1 MNLTEL
7 KYTVAVAQERHFG
20 HAAEKCGVSQP
31 SLSVAIRKL
40 ETELGIKIFER
51 KSVEVTPTPI
61 GLIVVERAKKVLEAA
76 EAVKE
81 CAAGG
86 RDPLKGP
93 VRLGAIFTIA
103 PYLVPGLVA
112 AVKKTAPAMPLILSE
127 NLTVN
132 LLDELRT
139 GTIDAAVLALPVDQ
153 PGLMIQPLY
162 DEDFVAAVPADH
174 QLAQKDVIT
183 REDIKRESMLILGA
197 GHCFRDQVLDFC
209 ADGVRSDPNG
219 KKRIEGSSLQTILY
233 MVAQGLGVTILP
245 ASSAPYYRGNAMVRI
260 IPFEK
265 PNIPK
270 RRVVLAWRKSYPR
283 PAAMDALKKGVEAI
297 FYPCMSYNFD
307 EKTSDNNYNCP
318 VVAYYPEV
326 LAGNCDCLKNTKF
339 IYDYVGIHRPHD
351 FTKKMTA
358 VMEREF
364 GPIPHGEIKAAVEAA
379 YGEYERHMKQI
390 REKGAEIMAAARKEG
405 RRIIVL
411 AGRPYHVDPEVNH
424 GIDTLITQ
432 FGAAVITVC
441 DGCSFMNAIYE
452 TISALCTVG
461 LTTGITPT
469 LCTASKLILIVFMF
483 FGRVGIMTIGVGFMM
498 GDRAKERVQYAQTK
512 VMIG

>member
-297 FYPCMSYNFD
+297 SELYGCRLLTRLPA
-307 EKTSDNNYNCP
+307 
-318 VVAYYPEV
+318 VAAYSRG
-326 LAGNCDCLKNTKF
+326 A
-339 IYDYVGIHRPHD
+339 VGITAAPRPVTLPRPVPFCLQARCRID
-351 FTKKMTA
+351 SAGATFSLQCA
-358 VMEREF
+358 CICL
-364 GPIPHGEIKAAVEAA
+364 IPN
-379 YGEYERHMKQI
+379 
-390 REKGAEIMAAARKEG
+390 
-405 RRIIVL
+405 L
-411 AGRPYHVDPEVNH
+411 SHV
-424 GIDTLITQ
+424 
-432 FGAAVITVC
+432 
-441 DGCSFMNAIYE
+441 
-452 TISALCTVG
+452 
-461 LTTGITPT
+461 
-469 LCTASKLILIVFMF
+469 
-483 FGRVGIMTIGVGFMM
+483 
-498 GDRAKERVQYAQTK
+498 
-512 VMIG
+512 

>member
-1 MNLTEL
+1 M
-7 KYTVAVAQERHFG
+7 
-20 HAAEKCGVSQP
+20 
-31 SLSVAIRKL
+31 
-40 ETELGIKIFER
+40 
-51 KSVEVTPTPI
+51 
-61 GLIVVERAKKVLEAA
+61 
-76 EAVKE
+76 
-81 CAAGG
+81 
-86 RDPLKGP
+86 
-93 VRLGAIFTIA
+93 
-103 PYLVPGLVA
+103 
-112 AVKKTAPAMPLILSE
+112 
-127 NLTVN
+127 N

-297 FYPCMSYNFD
+297 SELYGCRLL
-307 EKTSDNNYNCP
+307 TSLP
-318 VVAYYPEV
+318 AVA
-326 LAGNCDCLKNTKF
+326 A
-339 IYDYVGIHRPHD
+339 
-351 FTKKMTA
+351 
-358 VMEREF
+358 
-364 GPIPHGEIKAAVEAA
+364 
-379 YGEYERHMKQI
+379 
-390 REKGAEIMAAARKEG
+390 
-405 RRIIVL
+405 
-411 AGRPYHVDPEVNH
+411 
-424 GIDTLITQ
+424 
-432 FGAAVITVC
+432 
-441 DGCSFMNAIYE
+441 
-452 TISALCTVG
+452 
-461 LTTGITPT
+461 
-469 LCTASKLILIVFMF
+469 
-483 FGRVGIMTIGVGFMM
+483 
-498 GDRAKERVQYAQTK
+498 
-512 VMIG
+512 

>member
-197 GHCFRDQVLDFC
+197 GHCVRDQVLDFC

-297 FYPCMSYNFD
+297 SELYGCRLL
-307 EKTSDNNYNCP
+307 TSLP
-318 VVAYYPEV
+318 AVA
-326 LAGNCDCLKNTKF
+326 A
-339 IYDYVGIHRPHD
+339 
-351 FTKKMTA
+351 
-358 VMEREF
+358 
-364 GPIPHGEIKAAVEAA
+364 
-379 YGEYERHMKQI
+379 
-390 REKGAEIMAAARKEG
+390 
-405 RRIIVL
+405 
-411 AGRPYHVDPEVNH
+411 
-424 GIDTLITQ
+424 
-432 FGAAVITVC
+432 
-441 DGCSFMNAIYE
+441 
-452 TISALCTVG
+452 
-461 LTTGITPT
+461 
-469 LCTASKLILIVFMF
+469 
-483 FGRVGIMTIGVGFMM
+483 
-498 GDRAKERVQYAQTK
+498 
-512 VMIG
+512 